1 MSATTRSSQPV
12 PPSALDR
19 RTFCACTLA
28 LGAAACG
35 GGGGGAT
42 AAPSNNNGGGG
53 TTTVTTTDTK
63 AALLAQPAGTTRD
76 YTTGS
81 TACPL
86 TAGTPQGVYLVR
98 DAGGIYALSASCLHQ
113 GGRITPA
120 GGGFACACHGSQYNL
135 GGTVTVGPAP
145 VGSVLQHYE
154 VRESSPGAALVID
167 LVKPVAATVRLS

>member
-1 MSATTRSSQPV
+1 MSALTRSPQPA
-12 PPSALDR
+12 PPAGLDR

-35 GGGGGAT
+35 GGGGGGT
-42 AAPSNNNGGGG
+42 TPAPSGGGGG

-76 YTTGS
+76 YTSGS

-98 DAGGIYALSASCLHQ
+98 DAAGIYALSASCLHQ

-120 GGGFACACHGSQYNL
+120 GGGFACSCHGSQYNL
-135 GGTVTVGPAP
+135 GGTATVGPAP

-154 VRESSPGAALVID
+154 VRESSPGAVLVID
-167 LVKPVAATVRLS
+167 LAKPVAASVRLS